1 MKFSITYED
10 FKWKY
15 LWLRNSYNHNTKSVQ
30 TTQVSINRK
39 TEQIPG
45 LSVTEHYAVR
55 KDYAANKAQLQSMI
69 DQLVAE
75 PALASDAPDSW
86 CRALCTYY
94 NGPSLVPVE
103 SWDSTPANTAPSA
116 QPAFPW
122 HVNTFLLGGALT
134 NFWPHKYIFSS
145 LEWKCKARRFA
156 EKSIFAL
163 SWERGKIVRE
173 LQYFLLL

>member
-30 TTQVSINRK
+30 TTQESINRK

-69 DQLVAE
+69 
-75 PALASDAPDSW
+75 S
-86 CRALCTYY
+86 
-94 NGPSLVPVE
+94 
-103 SWDSTPANTAPSA
+103 
-116 QPAFPW
+116 F
-122 HVNTFLLGGALT
+122 
-134 NFWPHKYIFSS
+134 
-145 LEWKCKARRFA
+145 
-156 EKSIFAL
+156 
-163 SWERGKIVRE
+163 
-173 LQYFLLL
+173 